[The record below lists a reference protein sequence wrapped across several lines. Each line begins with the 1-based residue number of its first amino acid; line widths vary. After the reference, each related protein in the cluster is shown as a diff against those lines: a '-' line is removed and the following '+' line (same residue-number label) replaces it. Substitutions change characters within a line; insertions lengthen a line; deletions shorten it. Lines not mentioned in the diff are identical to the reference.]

1 MKDVERRPR
10 DAGEDEAMP
19 SPARQ
24 ANASG
29 AGQGEGGN
37 RPFSA
42 PAKANNR
49 RTADE
54 TASQPDVTTPAPQPR
69 AARNGTDGGGTS
81 RDAQGEA
88 DAAPVLQ
95 KRALLDTLCVET
107 GQPRAQ
113 VRALTDALL
122 AELGRA
128 LSCGE
133 DLVLPPLGKVRVSR
147 QRTGKGGEVIVMRL
161 RRPGAGDP
169 AAAGVAEPDGARD
182 HD

>member
-19 SPARQ
+19 FPARQ
-24 ANASG
+24 ANAPG
-29 AGQGEGGN
+29 AGQGD
-37 RPFSA
+37 R
-42 PAKANNR
+42 
-49 RTADE
+49 
-54 TASQPDVTTPAPQPR
+54 
-69 AARNGTDGGGTS
+69 GTS
-81 RDAQGEA
+81 RDAEGEA
-88 DAAPVLQ
+88 GAAPTLQ
-95 KRALLDTLCVET
+95 KQALLDKLCAET